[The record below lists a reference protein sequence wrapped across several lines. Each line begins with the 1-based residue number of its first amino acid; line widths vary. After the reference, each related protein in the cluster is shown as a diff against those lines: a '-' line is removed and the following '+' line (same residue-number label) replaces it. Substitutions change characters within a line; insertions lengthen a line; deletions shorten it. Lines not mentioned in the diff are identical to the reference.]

1 MEICTID
8 LPIRGGP
15 KKQNTMNTNIFE
27 PATIGSLQ
35 LNNRIAMAPMTR
47 ARNADGIPNENNA
60 LYYSQRAGAGLI
72 ITEGV
77 AISDTAKGVLYIP
90 GLYTAEQVEGWKKV
104 TAAVHAKG
112 SKIFTQLWHVGRV
125 SHTSNQ
131 PNGQAPVSSSDIQA
145 AQSKAWGYD
154 ENGREGFV
162 TASKPRALATEEVR
176 QVAQDFARAA
186 KNAVNAGFDGV
197 ELHGANGYLIEQFL
211 NPHINNR
218 TDQYGGS
225 VENRS
230 RFLLEAID
238 ASIAAVG
245 AAKVA
250 IRLTPYGG
258 LHELPHYDELE
269 ATYQYLAKELSD
281 RKIAYIH
288 IMDQQSRGSFAL
300 PEGFLERFRQW
311 YDGVIILAGGMDRE
325 KSERLINAGTIDI
338 AAFGEAF
345 ISNPDLV
352 DRLQHNWPQ
361 TPPKRELHYGLTMEG
376 YIDWK
381 TYKEQEALCE
391 TI

>member
-1 MEICTID
+1 MKTVVEAEKTNI
-8 LPIRGGP
+8 
-15 KKQNTMNTNIFE
+15 MNTNIFE

-90 GLYTAEQVEGWKKV
+90 GLYTEEQVEGWKKV

-112 SKIFTQLWHVGRV
+112 SKIFAQLWHVGRI

-131 PNGQAPVSSSDIQA
+131 PDGQAPVGPSDMQA
-145 AQSKAWGYD
+145 AQSKAWGFD
-154 ENGREGFV
+154 ENGKEGFM
-162 TASKPRALATEEVR
+162 TASRPRALATEEV
-176 QVAQDFARAA
+176 VKIAQDFAHAA
-186 KNAVNAGFDGV
+186 KNAVAAGFDGV

-211 NPHINNR
+211 NPHVNNR

-225 VENRS
+225 LENRS

-245 AAKVA
+245 ASKVA

-258 LHELPHYDELE
+258 LHELPHYGEIE
-269 ATYQYLAKELSD
+269 ATYVYLAKALSD

-300 PEGFLERFRQW
+300 PDGFLERFRSW
-311 YDGVIILAGGMDRE
+311 YDGTLILAGGMDRE
-325 KSERLINAGTIDI
+325 KSERLINAGAIDI
-338 AAFGEAF
+338 AAFGEPF
-345 ISNPDLV
+345 IANPDLV
-352 DRLQHNWPQ
+352 DRLKHNWPL
-361 TPPKRELHYGLTMEG
+361 TPPKRELHYGLTLKG
-376 YIDWK
+376 YTDWK
-381 TYKEQEALCE
+381 TYENQETLCE
-391 TI
+391 TV

>member
-1 MEICTID
+1 MDT
-8 LPIRGGP
+8 
-15 KKQNTMNTNIFE
+15 KTNTMSINIFE

-60 LYYSQRAGAGLI
+60 LYYAQRAGAGLI

-90 GLYTAEQVEGWKKV
+90 GLYTQEQVEGWKKV
-104 TAAVHAKG
+104 TAAVHAQG

-131 PNGQAPVSSSDIQA
+131 PGGQPPVAPSAIQA
-145 AQSKAWGYD
+145 AQSKAWGFD
-154 ENGREGFV
+154 ENGNEGFV
-162 TASKPRALATEEVR
+162 TASTPRALATEEVATI
-176 QVAQDFARAA
+176 AQDFALAA
-186 KNAVNAGFDGV
+186 KNAITAGFDGV

-211 NPHINNR
+211 NPHVNHR

-225 VENRS
+225 IENRS

-238 ASIAAVG
+238 ASIAAAG
-245 AAKVA
+245 ASKVA

-258 LHELPHYDELE
+258 LHELPHYDEIE
-269 ATYQYLAKELSD
+269 ATYAYLAKELSD

-300 PEGFLERFRQW
+300 PEGFLERFRSW
-311 YDGVIILAGGMDRE
+311 YDGTIILAGGMDRE

-352 DRLQHNWPQ
+352 DRLQRGWPL
-361 TPPKRELHYGLTMEG
+361 TPPQRELHYGLTMHG

-381 TYKEQEALCE
+381 TYGNKAALCE
-391 TI
+391 TE